1 MFKKINFLE
10 NSKFD
15 DMASKWWDING
26 ISKFLHL
33 MNPVRT
39 KYIARASRGIFEK
52 KILDVGCGAGI
63 LSESLYYEGGIVT
76 GLDISSKMIHEARM
90 HAKVKNI
97 NIKYLHEDISDH
109 VENYVQYYDVI
120 VCMEV
125 LEHTHNP
132 MEIIR
137 MCSRLI
143 KPGGDVFFS
152 TISRNLVSFFTIIFL
167 AEYLFRLIPMN
178 THSFSQFITPSELL
192 NYLDHTNCIAQD
204 VVGIKY
210 NLCKKNF
217 YLSSNV
223 NTNYIIHAR
232 SL

>member
-1 MFKKINFLE
+1 
-10 NSKFD
+10 
-15 DMASKWWDING
+15 MASKWWDING

-143 KPGGDVFFS
+143 KP
-152 TISRNLVSFFTIIFL
+152 

-223 NTNYIIHAR
+223 LFLPNYYD
-232 SL
+232 